1 MGIFLFPAK
10 VYGLGFPLNIVR
22 LSSDIK
28 LLSDIKGR
36 SPNKY
41 YTLISD
47 KYSKIAT
54 FLDLS
59 GKTAA
64 YRIVQAII
72 NKKLHIT
79 VIVPA
84 SRVAPKELCNEN
96 GAISFR
102 LADNADS
109 KRLMSKYSM
118 PFVTTSANISG
129 REPIRTPKSIKE
141 LRLNNKITI
150 IKSSKHNIT
159 GEVSAVLDLSGD
171 RPKVIR
177 YGRDISKLALP
188 KTLYN
193 DKILK

>member
-10 VYGLGFPLNIVR
+10 VYGLGFPLDKIS
-22 LSSDIK
+22 LPHEIK

-36 SPNKY
+36 NPNKY

-47 KYSKIAT
+47 KYSKIAP
-54 FLDLS
+54 FINLS
-59 GKTAA
+59 SRNAA
-64 YRIVQAII
+64 YRVIQTIL

-84 SRVAPKELCNEN
+84 SKSAPKVLCNEDN
-96 GAISFR
+96 SISFR

-109 KRLMSKYSM
+109 KRLMGRYPM
-118 PFVTTSANISG
+118 PFITTSANISG
-129 REPIRTPKSIKE
+129 QEPIRTPKGIKE
-141 LRLNNKITI
+141 LRLNNKIKV

-171 RPKVIR
+171 KTKVIR
-177 YGRDISKLALP
+177 YGRDLSKLALP
-188 KTLYN
+188 KTL
-193 DKILK
+193 